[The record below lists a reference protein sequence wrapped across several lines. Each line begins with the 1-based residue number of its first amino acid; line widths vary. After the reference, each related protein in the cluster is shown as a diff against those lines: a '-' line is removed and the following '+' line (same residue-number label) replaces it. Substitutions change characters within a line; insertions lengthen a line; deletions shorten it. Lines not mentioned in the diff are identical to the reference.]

1 VCIRL
6 RAGGVFP
13 GKGNNPARIAAQPTG
28 SRTMTRTKF
37 SPAAAVA
44 AGLLFTLVGCEAK
57 KSETPLSPS
66 VAGPIPGVEISTPRL
81 IEPSMGAKL
90 KDAQQPIRLMIE
102 NSNTSGVRPLAYTFE
117 VASDTSFSSKV
128 FGRGSVPPGGDGKT
142 SVQIDRLEIGRT
154 YFWRVRAEDGAN
166 SGPFLTAQFE
176 VLPKAFISAPTPT
189 SPVNNEV
196 VASRQPTLHVRNVD
210 KNSAVGGLV
219 YEFQVSSNQAFTS
232 LTGNGASYEGAGETT
247 VKVGADLPNNATQ
260 YWRARAM
267 DAETLGDWS
276 VVQVFRTPNVAPA
289 PAPTPTPT
297 PSPGGGGSCA
307 SSNGPA
313 IVACISAKYPDKL
326 AAGVSSGQRVANME
340 FLRDRII
347 EAGKCGG
354 LNLGW
359 NLKRGGPERSVDFLA
374 WHRGDGDM
382 GIDIG
387 FDYDNTSTR
396 LQLQW
401 SEAGLGA
408 TFQPYPGVSCSG
420 V

>member
-1 VCIRL
+1 MKRSSV
-6 RAGGVFP
+6 
-13 GKGNNPARIAAQPTG
+13 T
-28 SRTMTRTKF
+28 
-37 SPAAAVA
+37 PAAALGTA
-44 AGLLFTLVGCEAK
+44 LLLFLAGCEAQ

-66 VAGPIPGVEISTPRL
+66 VAGPIAGVEITAPRL
-81 IEPSMGAKL
+81 LEPSMGTKL
-90 KDAQQPIRLMIE
+90 KDSQQPVKLTIE
-102 NSNTSGVRPLAYTFE
+102 NATSNGVRPLSYTFE
-117 VASDTSFSSKV
+117 VATDNTFTTKV
-128 FGRGSVPPGGDGKT
+128 FGRGSVPPGDGRT

-166 SGPFLTAQFE
+166 SGPFLTAQFDI
-176 VLPKAFISAPTPT
+176 LPKPTITAPTPV
-189 SPVNNEV
+189 SPINNEV
-196 VASRQPTLHVRNVD
+196 TATRAPLLRARNAT
-210 KNSAVGGLV
+210 KNAAVGGLV

-232 LTGNGASYEGAGETT
+232 LTGNGASNEGAGETT
-247 VKVGADLPNNATQ
+247 LQLGDLPNNATQ
-260 YWRARAM
+260 YWRVRAM

-276 VVQVFRTPNVAPA
+276 AVQVFRTANTAPA
-289 PAPTPTPT
+289 PSPSPS

-313 IVACISAKYPDKL
+313 IVACVSAKYPDKL
-326 AAGVSSGQRVANME
+326 AAGVSSSQRAANME

-382 GIDIG
+382 GVDIG
-387 FDYDNTSTR
+387 FDYDNTSAPLR
-396 LQLQW
+396 LQW

-408 TFQPYPGVSCSG
+408 TFEAYPGVSCSG

>member
-1 VCIRL
+1 
-6 RAGGVFP
+6 
-13 GKGNNPARIAAQPTG
+13 
-28 SRTMTRTKF
+28 MTRTKL
-37 SPAAAVA
+37 SPALAAA
-44 AGLLFTLVGCEAK
+44 FLF
-57 KSETPLSPS
+57 TPLSPS
-66 VAGPIPGVEISTPRL
+66 VAGPIPGVEITTPRL
-81 IEPSMGAKL
+81 LEPSMGAKV
-90 KDAQQPIRLMIE
+90 KDAQQPIKLTIE
-102 NSNTSGVRPLAYTFE
+102 NASSNGVRPLAYTFE
-117 VASDTSFSSKV
+117 VASDSSFASKV
-128 FGRGSVPPGGDGKT
+128 FGRGSVQPGGDGKT
-142 SVQIDRLEIGRT
+142 SVLIDRLEIGRI

-176 VLPKAFISAPTPT
+176 VLPKPFIAAPTPT

-196 VASRQPTLHVRNVD
+196 ADSRRPTLRVRNVD
-210 KNSAVGGLV
+210 RNSAVGGLV

-232 LTGNGASYEGAGETT
+232 LTGNGASNEGAGETA
-247 VKVGADLPNNATQ
+247 VALGADLPNNATQ

-267 DAETLGDWS
+267 DAETLGEWS
-276 VVQVFRTPNVAPA
+276 TVQVFRTPNVAPA
-289 PAPTPTPT
+289 PSPTPT
-297 PSPGGGGSCA
+297 PSPGGGGGGSCA

-313 IVACISAKYPDKL
+313 IVACISAKYPDRL

-382 GIDIG
+382 GVDIG
-387 FDYDNTSTR
+387 FDYDNTSTP
-396 LQLQW
+396 LHLQW

-408 TFQPYPGVSCSG
+408 SFQAYPGVSCSG

>member
-1 VCIRL
+1 
-6 RAGGVFP
+6 
-13 GKGNNPARIAAQPTG
+13 
-28 SRTMTRTKF
+28 M
-37 SPAAAVA
+37 
-44 AGLLFTLVGCEAK
+44 
-57 KSETPLSPS
+57 
-66 VAGPIPGVEISTPRL
+66 
-81 IEPSMGAKL
+81 
-90 KDAQQPIRLMIE
+90 
-102 NSNTSGVRPLAYTFE
+102 
-117 VASDTSFSSKV
+117 
-128 FGRGSVPPGGDGKT
+128 
-142 SVQIDRLEIGRT
+142 
-154 YFWRVRAEDGAN
+154 RVN
-166 SGPFLTAQFE
+166 
-176 VLPKAFISAPTPT
+176 
-189 SPVNNEV
+189 
-196 VASRQPTLHVRNVD
+196 
-210 KNSAVGGLV
+210 
-219 YEFQVSSNQAFTS
+219 
-232 LTGNGASYEGAGETT
+232 EGAGETT
-247 VKVGADLPNNATQ
+247 VKVPGDLPNNTTQ

-289 PAPTPTPT
+289 PAPTPT

-326 AAGVSSGQRVANME
+326 AAGVSSGQRGANME

-374 WHRGDGDM
+374 WRRGDGDM

-387 FDYDNTSTR
+387 FDYDNTSTP
-396 LQLQW
+396 LHLQW

-408 TFQPYPGVSCSG
+408 SFQPYPGVSCSG